1 MVTAVLNL
9 DEGRVIKINIV
20 EATIWFLTLIY
31 LMIFSEQLIPS
42 HGSKIET
49 VVKVWRE
56 GLAPTPCPHPPC
68 PTPCTSGYCF
78 RIFCVLTAVVP
89 NWSATGVPWGSF
101 NPSKARWH
109 PSLRKL
115 QSQVNEFLKLPRW
128 SQDADKFG
136 NCCHLLLYAKRSRCV
151 CACRWC

>member
-49 VVKVWRE
+49 VVKV
-56 GLAPTPCPHPPC
+56 
-68 PTPCTSGYCF
+68 
-78 RIFCVLTAVVP
+78 
-89 NWSATGVPWGSF
+89 
-101 NPSKARWH
+101 
-109 PSLRKL
+109 
-115 QSQVNEFLKLPRW
+115 
-128 SQDADKFG
+128 
-136 NCCHLLLYAKRSRCV
+136 
-151 CACRWC
+151 